1 LDNIKRCSSP
11 RDLAKLIIDSVA
23 ALFYRVSMA
32 DVVYYSA
39 SVKAITIQWL
49 KLSNNIM
56 ACFIIDLGLALYII
70 KLASVYWRL

>member
-1 LDNIKRCSSP
+1 
-11 RDLAKLIIDSVA
+11 
-23 ALFYRVSMA
+23 MA